1 MSWNENTHRM
11 ARPAP
16 VHGGQRPLPRAVSG
30 AAPSALQTNKVL
42 RNTYM
47 LLSMTLLFSA
57 AMAGVSM
64 AVGAPYGV
72 SLICS
77 LVALGLLWFVVPRT
91 ADSEAGIWVV
101 FAVTG
106 LLGFG
111 LGPVLNMYLR
121 GFANGSQIVMMAF
134 GLTGTIFVGLSA
146 YAVKTRR
153 DFSFMRGFLFTGIL
167 IAFVVSIGLLVA
179 SFFGVYLQPLALG
192 ISAMFALLMCGLIL
206 YQTGEIVNGGE
217 TNYVLAT
224 VTLYVSIYNLF
235 TSLLHLLGVS
245 MGDD

>member
-1 MSWNENTHRM
+1 MSNDS
-11 ARPAP
+11 
-16 VHGGQRPLPRAVSG
+16 RAVPVPSG
-30 AAPSALQTNKVL
+30 ARTIPSALDQASTQAAGKVL
-42 RNTYM
+42 RNTYF
-47 LLSMTLLFSA
+47 LLSLTLLFSA

-64 AVGAPYGV
+64 AINAPYGL
-72 SLICS
+72 SLVCS

-91 ADSEAGIWVV
+91 GHSMAGIYTV

-121 GFANGSQIVMMAF
+121 GFANGGQLIMMAF
-134 GLTGTIFVGLSA
+134 GMTGAAFIGLSM
-146 YAVKTRR
+146 YAVRSRR
-153 DFSFMRGFLFTGIL
+153 DFTFMRGFLFSGIML
-167 IAFVVSIGLLVA
+167 AFVLSIGVLVA
-179 SFFGVYLQPLALG
+179 TMLGYQLQPLSLA

-217 TNYVLAT
+217 TSYVLAT

-235 TSLLHLLGVS
+235 TSLLHLLGFS
-245 MGDD
+245 ANDD